1 MPMANPV
8 YSPNDQGMPHEA
20 SLVVFLEHLTRLIV
34 VAQSLRN
41 AEKVL
46 V

>member
-1 MPMANPV
+1 
-8 YSPNDQGMPHEA
+8 MPHEA
-20 SLVVFLEHLTRLIV
+20 SLVVFLEHLTCLIV